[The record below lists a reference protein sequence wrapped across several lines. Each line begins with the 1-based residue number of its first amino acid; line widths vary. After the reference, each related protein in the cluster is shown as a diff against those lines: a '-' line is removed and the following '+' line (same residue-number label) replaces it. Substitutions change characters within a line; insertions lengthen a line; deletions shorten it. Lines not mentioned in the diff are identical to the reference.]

1 MKQVLQ
7 FPADVGAY
15 CREAAKVL
23 ESSARYLTREID
35 LMAEP
40 DQSEWTVY
48 LDSPE
53 AIRLR
58 DNVRQAARWLDW
70 LAEAGAR
77 GEPIERMDKVE
88 GVALHRAAECHD
100 AAKACSQ
107 AHILLQGAVES
118 AVCNEDSTVELSV
131 PQAAFLAD
139 DMGKVTE
146 LLAYIT
152 DHFKAEADHDPA

>member
-7 FPADVGAY
+7 IPADVGGY

-40 DQSEWTVY
+40 DQEEWTVY

-58 DNVRQAARWLDW
+58 DNVRKAAQWLDW
-70 LAEAGAR
+70 LAQHGAH
-77 GEPIERMDKVE
+77 GEPVERVE
-88 GVALHRAAECHD
+88 KNDPAGLYRAAECYD
-100 AAKACSQ
+100 AAKACSE
-107 AHILLQGAVES
+107 AHIALQGAVES
-118 AVCNEDSTVELSV
+118 AVCNDDSTVELSV
-131 PQAAFLAD
+131 PQAAVLAHH
-139 DMGKVTE
+139 MGKVTE
-146 LLAYIT
+146 LLAYMA
-152 DHFKAEADHDPA
+152 DRFKAEADA